1 MRHGERLPCQGNQFE
16 LFAWALWQVKAHMLQ
31 RAASPV
37 RAAFPVCHC
46 IQRVLVLMQVAVQTV
61 SSIASRCSDSL

>member
-1 MRHGERLPCQGNQFE
+1 MRHGECLPWLGNQFK

-37 RAAFPVCHC
+37 RAAFSACHC
-46 IQRVLVLMQVAVQTV
+46 IQRVLILMQVAVQTV
-61 SSIASRCSDSL
+61 SSIASCCSDSL